1 MSYTLCAK
9 QHKILWHRMTYTRY
23 WTCSCY
29 NNYVICCR
37 ADHSCNIGCI
47 LTDSQSGGM
56 ADMSSQL
63 WNNHS
68 VKCEPW
74 KDNECLTQGWA
85 SFSHEGPDLEKLLK
99 PRAARW
105 LKNKVK
111 TSSFWRSQYTY
122 DCDLQNI
129 RSSPRFLFQFC
140 TVEAYFVENHCYP
153 WSLKD
158 KKVIRSIQDESLSLR
173 KCRRARI
180 KGPAGRIWPVVCR
193 CLL

>member
-1 MSYTLCAK
+1 MYQTDTKSSDIVWLIHDIEHAAVTITMLYAAEQTIVA
-9 QHKILWHRMTYTRY
+9 ILDASLLIR
-23 WTCSCY
+23 S
-29 NNYVICCR
+29 
-37 ADHSCNIGCI
+37 
-47 LTDSQSGGM
+47 SGGM
-56 ADMSSQL
+56 TDMSSQL

-85 SFSHEGPDLEKLLK
+85 SFSHEGPDLEKLWK
-99 PRAARW
+99 PRAASW